1 MTYAGIFI
9 FGIVVGIIVALA
21 GYSLAMSASDRDDW
35 KEGGREG

>member
-21 GYSLAMSASDRDDW
+21 GASLAMSASKRDDW
-35 KEGGREG
+35 KGGGYEG